1 MGKILVTGA
10 TGHLGGAVVNF
21 LLGKTAP
28 STIVALVREPENAK
42 AREWAANGVEIRQGD
57 YNDYR
62 SLITAFEGID
72 KLYFVSG
79 NDIVHRNKQHEN
91 VVKAAKEAGVKHVIY
106 TSVPRKNETETS
118 PISVIL
124 ESHLNTEN
132 WLKEAGLTYTIL
144 KHNLYIEMLPVFL
157 GEQLLQTGIAYFP
170 AGDGRVSFTSRTD
183 MAEAAAATLTGEGHE
198 NKVYDI
204 TNSTAV
210 SFSEIAS
217 EVSKASGKSITYVS
231 PTQEEYIK
239 TLSSAGVP
247 MEYVGM
253 FAGFAEGFKQGEF
266 DQTNSLIETLI
277 GRKPLTVSQFL
288 TQVYSPKK

>member
-1 MGKILVTGA
+1 MEKILVTGA

-28 STIVALVREPENAK
+28 STIVALVREPENVK
-42 AREWAANGVEIRQGD
+42 ARELATNGVEIRKGD

-157 GEQLLQTGIAYFP
+157 GEQLLQTGVAYFP
-170 AGDGRVSFTSRTD
+170 AGEGRVSFTSRTD
-183 MAEAAAATLTGEGHE
+183 MAEAAAAILTGEGHE

-210 SFSEIAS
+210 SFSEIAF
-217 EVSKASGKSITYVS
+217 EVSKVSGKSIIYVS
-231 PTQEEYIK
+231 PTQEEYIQ

-266 DQTNSLIETLI
+266 DQANSHIETLI
-277 GRKPLTVSQFL
+277 GRKPLSVNQFL
-288 TQVYSPKK
+288 AQVYSPQQ